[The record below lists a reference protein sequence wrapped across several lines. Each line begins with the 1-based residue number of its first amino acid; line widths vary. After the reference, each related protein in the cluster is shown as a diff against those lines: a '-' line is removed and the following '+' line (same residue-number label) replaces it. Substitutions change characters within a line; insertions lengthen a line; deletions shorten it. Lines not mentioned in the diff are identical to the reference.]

1 MGDFLVYEQ
10 CFKLWPSELFNILD
24 SIHANSR
31 LKDVEKTMDMTSA
44 EFVDNSQV
52 QPFKDGPR
60 GGMWNVLVCFGNGT
74 RMSKRVWKIRE
85 YLEIHE
91 DGQSA
96 LKPLREMEYLNTSY
110 IGHRH
115 MNPVRAVYVTLEIHL
130 TDEGCNHF
138 KIHWLWFRGEVRT
151 KI

>member
-74 RMSKRVWKIRE
+74 RMSKRYCLVNKKNIKKN
-85 YLEIHE
+85 YA
-91 DGQSA
+91 DV
-96 LKPLREMEYLNTSY
+96 NT
-110 IGHRH
+110 
-115 MNPVRAVYVTLEIHL
+115 N
-130 TDEGCNHF
+130 C
-138 KIHWLWFRGEVRT
+138 
-151 KI
+151 